1 MVPVADRSRLRA
13 ALENTNGSVTEFL
26 EHLVGES
33 IDARAHHHHVIVA
46 PASNGLNA
54 PEGEPLLQRAATL
67 CGRTSGSAYVYAESL
82 IVTNRLPTRFCH
94 RLESSIDPIG
104 RILNEMGIAVTRT
117 NLVEPDALTVSRPAG
132 DAMAR
137 DYLLARTYCI
147 ESKRTPLMVVTEW
160 FLKTLSP
167 FLVSA

>member
-1 MVPVADRSRLRA
+1 MVPVADGSRLRA

-26 EHLVGES
+26 EQLVGES
-33 IDARAHHHHVIVA
+33 IDARAHHHEMIVA
-46 PASNGLNA
+46 PTSNRLNV

-82 IVTNRLPTRFCH
+82 IATNRLPTSFCH

-104 RILNEMGIAVTRT
+104 RILDEMGIAVTRT
-117 NLVEPDALTVSRPAG
+117 NMDVPDAFATSRPVG
-132 DAMAR
+132 DELVR
-137 DYLLARTYCI
+137 DYLLARTYRI
-147 ESKRTPLMVVTEW
+147 ETQRKPLMVINEW

-167 FLVSA
+167 FLQSA